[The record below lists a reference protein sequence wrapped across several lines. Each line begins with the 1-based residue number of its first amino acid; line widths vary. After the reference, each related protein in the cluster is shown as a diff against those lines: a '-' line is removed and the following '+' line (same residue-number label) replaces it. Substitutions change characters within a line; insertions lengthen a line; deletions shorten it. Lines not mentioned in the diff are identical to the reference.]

1 MNPSAFKILL
11 IEDSQTDALF
21 LKTSLSNIAP
31 NEFLINH
38 VTDLKS
44 SFILLHQDA
53 FDAIILDLLLPQNQE
68 LQALKKIQKTFP
80 NIPVVVLTGVKDDQ
94 LALQALREGAQ
105 DYFVKGEYLGE
116 RLVRGIRYAIERAQI
131 LETVRQQRRREQLLV
146 EIARRIH
153 ASLELSVIL
162 ETTVIEI
169 RHFLGVDQAAIYK
182 FSLSGYSHFI
192 AESVVS
198 NAPSLL
204 HQSFNNC
211 YFSPLLFLPIE
222 ADSKIALHDVK
233 QVGLNLEDL
242 RDFEQHQIRAVVLV
256 PIVLEQELWGLLSVH
271 QCFQARQ
278 WQEWEIDLLKQV
290 TIQLAIAIHQA
301 QLYQKLERFNEKL
314 QRLVAIDGL
323 TQIAN
328 RRQFDYYLQ
337 QQWKRSRREQSAIS
351 LIMCDVDHFKLYN
364 DCYGHQQGDDCLC
377 RVAKVME
384 SSVQR
389 PSDLVARYG
398 GEEFAI
404 ILPNTNLQ
412 GALRVAHGIQQ
423 AVRNLEIPHLLSS
436 VSRWVTMS
444 LGVATL
450 YPCGNA
456 LPEQLIQSA
465 DEAMYQAKELGRNC
479 IAIAQSCPV
488 QVTEQ

>member
-1 MNPSAFKILL
+1 MNSPAFNILL
-11 IEDSQTDALF
+11 IEDSRTDALI
-21 LKTSLSNIAP
+21 LKQSLSKIAP

-38 VTDLKS
+38 VFSLKS
-44 SFILLHQDA
+44 SFLLLQQYD
-53 FDAIILDLLLPQNQE
+53 FDAIILDLFLPQNQE
-68 LQALKKIQKTFP
+68 LEALKKIQKTFP
-80 NIPVVVLTGVKDDQ
+80 NIPVVVLTGIKDDQ

-116 RLVRGIRYAIERAQI
+116 GLVRGIRYAIERAQI

-169 RHFLGVDQAAIYK
+169 RHFLGADQAAVYK
-182 FSLSGYSHFI
+182 FSAPDQSHFI
-192 AESVVS
+192 AESVV
-198 NAPSLL
+198 NKAPSLL
-204 HQSFNNC
+204 NQSLNNR
-211 YFSPLLFLPIE
+211 YFFELLFLPIE
-222 ADSKIALHDVK
+222 ADSKVALHDVR
-233 QVGLNLEDL
+233 QVGLAPEDL
-242 RDFEQHQIRAVVLV
+242 KDFEKHQIRAIVLV
-256 PIVLEQELWGLLSVH
+256 PIVLEQELWGLLCIH
-271 QCFQARQ
+271 QCFRARQ

-301 QLYQKLERFNEKL
+301 QLYQKLERFNEQL

-328 RRQFDYYLQ
+328 RRQFDHYLQ
-337 QQWKRSRREQSAIS
+337 QQWKRCRWEQSAMS
-351 LIMCDVDHFKLYN
+351 LILCDVDYFKLYN

-377 RVAKVME
+377 RVAKVLE
-384 SSVQR
+384 GAVKR

-398 GEEFAI
+398 GEEFVI

-456 LPEQLIQSA
+456 IPEQLIQSA

-479 IAIAQSCPV
+479 IVVAQSCPV
-488 QVTEQ
+488 QNP